1 MSAANRRSKL
11 PSAVVVGQF
20 GVTNT
25 VLTFAVKWV
34 VAWTIQFTG
43 SIALA
48 MMIPTAMMLAT
59 VFFSNSLKEDRA
71 RQN

>member
-1 MSAANRRSKL
+1 
-11 PSAVVVGQF
+11 VGQF

-25 VLTFAVKWV
+25 VLTFAVKWI

-48 MMIPTAMMLAT
+48 MMIPTAMLLAT
-59 VFFSNSLKEDRA
+59 FFFANSLNQESA
-71 RQN
+71 RKS